1 MERNVNSEFEG
12 KSLTVVTSKET
23 KQPEDCY
30 FRHKTVQSVG
40 DYHTPQE
47 NLYLRRDIQY
57 LSS

>member
-47 NLYLRRDIQY
+47 DLPP
-57 LSS
+57 